1 MLSCILVQTS
11 ELRDAFVSELQLSRV
26 NDGFDVITVYRRA
39 GWILVYTENL
49 SIESAY
55 AIVFEHLQVDV
66 IFLPFYGVSISYQHS
81 IGDVILPNVFF
92 PFNQRLLTE
101 EVTAE
106 NRDTFMEHPVFLMDY
121 DTQAD
126 YLVE

>member
-39 GWILVYTENL
+39 DWILVYTENL

-55 AIVFEHLQVDV
+55 AIVFDHLQVDV